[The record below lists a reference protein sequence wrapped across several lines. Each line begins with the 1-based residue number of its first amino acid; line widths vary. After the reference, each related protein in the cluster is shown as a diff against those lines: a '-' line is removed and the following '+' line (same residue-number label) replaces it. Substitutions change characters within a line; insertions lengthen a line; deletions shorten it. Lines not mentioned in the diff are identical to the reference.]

1 MPVDQK
7 FEADGKTINK
17 VKALEMM
24 EKYNTP
30 EKVAAGLAELQAK
43 VNAGNWVTDVKTITG
58 GFLSLIHI

>member
-30 EKVAAGLAELQAK
+30 EKLDILRESRWISV
-43 VNAGNWVTDVKTITG
+43 
-58 GFLSLIHI
+58 

>member
-30 EKVAAGLAELQAK
+30 EKVAAGLAELK
-43 VNAGNWVTDVKTITG
+43 EHWNN
-58 GFLSLIHI
+58 L